1 MRSDKYIDSY
11 LASFSRLGD
20 SNGIFKGLSS
30 LPTMAEIKALEDSLL
45 NLLYPGRSLSC
56 PKDSLETAV
65 VFEMEY
71 FMSLL
76 DKTVYYAFKSDEM
89 YRTQPDDLVH
99 RRTDEVVDSLMGE
112 LGKIRTLLKKDAQAG
127 LDGDPAARSLTEVII
142 CYPAFRALAVHR
154 VAHHLFRQGVPLI
167 PRMMSELVHSQSGI
181 DIHPGASI
189 GESFFIDHGTG
200 VVIGETAVIGNGVK
214 IYQGVTLGALSF
226 PKDAC
231 GQLLKG
237 AKRHPTIEDN
247 VTIYANA
254 TVLGDITIGHN
265 STIGSSCWIKE
276 PIPPNTRVVNRDP
289 EMVLISKR

>member
-127 LDGDPAARSLTEVII
+127 PQQAAKYFFHGENS
-142 CYPAFRALAVHR
+142 PF
-154 VAHHLFRQGVPLI
+154 F
-167 PRMMSELVHSQSGI
+167 SQS
-181 DIHPGASI
+181 DRSYC
-189 GESFFIDHGTG
+189 S
-200 VVIGETAVIGNGVK
+200 
-214 IYQGVTLGALSF
+214 ALSPF
-226 PKDAC
+226 PQGGVSRHESLFPHIWLCRAR
-231 GQLLKG
+231 LSFRRAAEKG
-237 AKRHPTIEDN
+237 GMRK
-247 VTIYANA
+247 
-254 TVLGDITIGHN
+254 
-265 STIGSSCWIKE
+265 
-276 PIPPNTRVVNRDP
+276 
-289 EMVLISKR
+289 